1 MRMKKLFFAML
12 AAAAMMVSCNKAE
25 EDTAYKL
32 EGQWITEEEAAYGE
46 YPSSRVLMDI
56 GAKSGT
62 GKLTTAML
70 MTGSNAVFNE
80 GDLFF
85 LSKGAYTYN
94 STTGELTL
102 DGQAAMVKFLSKDKI
117 VLSADGIDLYFTRVE
132 KEYSLSGMINP
143 EDLLEPAEFVL
154 TTLNGK
160 ESDWAGGSVMLVANR
175 EIQNLRYETAVEGL
189 HDTTLCETTLEDNI
203 LTLGFYVD
211 SSGNMADCDIRV
223 VATDAEGNEAE
234 CIVTSDAWMPIL
246 YENVDG
252 EFIPKSDGKWAR
264 GACCWLG
271 VSSTT
276 DEITYV
282 GENDSFG
289 GIVYTI
295 PDFMDAYGDSGKKV
309 CCDLPN
315 TNESGV
321 ITFTYGDLT
330 FEYPISIEN

>member
-1 MRMKKLFFAML
+1 MKKLFFAML
-12 AAAAMMVSCNKAE
+12 AAAAMMASCDVLDK
-25 EDTAYKL
+25 DTAYTL
-32 EGQWITEEEAAYGE
+32 EGQWISEEEAAYGE

-56 GAKSGT
+56 GAKSGA

-70 MTGSNAVFNE
+70 MTDSNAAFNE

-102 DGQAAMVKFLSKDKI
+102 DGQTAMVKFLSEDKI

-143 EDLLEPAEFVL
+143 EDLVEQEFVL
-154 TTLNGK
+154 ATLTGK
-160 ESDWAGGSVMLVANR
+160 EADWAGGSQMIVSTR
-175 EIQNLRYETAVEGL
+175 EIKNLRFEVMTQGVHAAN
-189 HDTTLCETTLEDNI
+189 LCKTSIEDNI
-203 LTLGFYVD
+203 ITLGLYLD
-211 SSGNMADCDIRV
+211 ENNNIADCDIKV
-223 VATDAEGNEAE
+223 IATDPAGNEAE
-234 CIVTSDAWMPIL
+234 LIITSDAWMPIL

-282 GENDSFG
+282 GENNSFG

-295 PDFMDAYGDSGKKV
+295 PDFMDAFGDSGKKV

-330 FEYPISIEN
+330 FEYPISIEY

>member
-1 MRMKKLFFAML
+1 MKKLFFAML

-143 EDLLEPAEFVL
+143 EDLVEQEFVL
-154 TTLNGK
+154 ATLTGN
-160 ESDWAGGSVMLVANR
+160 EADWAGGSQMIVSTR
-175 EIQNLRYETAVEGL
+175 EIKNLRFEVMTQGVHEAN
-189 HDTTLCETTLEDNI
+189 LCKTSIEDNI
-203 LTLGFYVD
+203 ITLGLYLD
-211 SSGNMADCDIRV
+211 ENNNIADCDIKV
-223 VATDAEGNEAE
+223 IATDPAGNEAE
-234 CIVTSDAWMPIL
+234 LIITSDAWMPIL

-282 GENDSFG
+282 GENNSFG
-289 GIVYTI
+289 GIVFTI

-330 FEYPISIEN
+330 FEYPISIEY